1 MGCVG
6 GFNKNC
12 DKCIYLLRQYGGVVK
27 NNNYTTNNPKEK
39 IILEKNSNFYKKK
52 LNNALENMN
61 KSAKYEHEY
70 KQLKELNEIYQT
82 LLTIE
87 SERNKSK
94 IDLNNN
100 INNNDLNDNYDDLN
114 KII

>member
-12 DKCIYLLRQYGGVVK
+12 DKCIYLLRQYGGLVRM
-27 NNNYTTNNPKEK
+27 NNYTSKTPKEK
-39 IILEKNSNFYKKK
+39 LIIENNSNFYKKK
-52 LNNALENMN
+52 INEVLVKMNNNI
-61 KSAKYEHEY
+61 KYEHEY
-70 KQLKELNEIYQT
+70 KQLKEFNEIYQN

-87 SERNKSK
+87 SERNKTK
-94 IDLNNN
+94 IEDNTDNN
-100 INNNDLNDNYDDLN
+100 IEYCNDFN